1 MKRQCFRYWQGN
13 CKKYSGVSMAVNRQ
27 ELLKCLDDLIQTCRD
42 AENGFQTAAV
52 HVKDPELKK
61 LFSESSIQR
70 AQFASELESEVRQLG
85 GTPATRGSVS
95 AAFHRGWMNI
105 KSIVT
110 GGSDDAIIAEC
121 ERSEDAAVENYQRVM
136 KNNLP
141 PNVLPVVKHQ
151 FTQIKRSHDRIR
163 DLETAA

>member
-1 MKRQCFRYWQGN
+1 
-13 CKKYSGVSMAVNRQ
+13 MAVNRE
-27 ELLKCLDDLIQTCRD
+27 ELIECLNDLIQTCRD
-42 AENGFQTAAV
+42 GESGFQSAAD
-52 HVKDPELKK
+52 HVKDSDLKTT
-61 LFSESSIQR
+61 FSESSVQR

-85 GTPATRGSVS
+85 GTPAKSGSVS

-110 GGSDDAIIAEC
+110 GGSDDAIVAEC
-121 ERSEDAAVENYQRVM
+121 ERGEDAALENYQRVL

-151 FTQIKRSHDRIR
+151 FTEIKRSHDRIR
-163 DLETAA
+163 NLERAA